1 MDPIRFRTRG
11 VDFNVGTSGLGN
23 RFSEQNY
30 KISSKKPKV
39 KSTFILEKLLRE
51 AERRLEKIKEE
62 IKTTYSDG
70 LLDEYTKIDNSIRQ
84 LKWQIAV
91 RKGK

>member
-11 VDFNVGTSGLGN
+11 VDFNVAD

-62 IKTTYSDG
+62 MKTTYLDG
-70 LLDEYTKIDNSIRQ
+70 LLDEYTRIDNSIRQ

-91 RKGK
+91 RKER